1 MRTALAEHP
10 ELAGLAELRAA
21 GWSFRSFPGADGD
34 IAGLVG
40 WRDCPAG
47 TDALWIFDRDE
58 CRAARIRGT
67 GARGETVWG
76 RTGDLSTC
84 VAALLALPGA

>member
-1 MRTALAEHP
+1 MADALRNHP

-21 GWSFRSFPGADGD
+21 GWSFRAFSDDDGE

-40 WRDCPAG
+40 WRDGARC

-58 CRAARIRGT
+58 CRAARIRGA
-67 GARGETVWG
+67 GSGGETLWG
-76 RTGDLSTC
+76 RAGDLETC
-84 VAALLALPGA
+84 VAALLALPAA